1 MFKLRVDNCP
11 CCKFD
16 IFMHVL
22 YSLFAKTLEYNKR
35 KSRSKILDVLHKA
48 RNENFRKT
56 VRKHMYWSF
65 SLIKLK
71 TCGQCTDTNKNIYHE
86 N

>member
-1 MFKLRVDNCP
+1 MQFLVSLIMRLNHMFKLRMDNCP

-16 IFMHVL
+16 IFMNVL

-48 RNENFRKT
+48 RDENFRKP
-56 VRKHMYWSF
+56 
-65 SLIKLK
+65 
-71 TCGQCTDTNKNIYHE
+71 
-86 N
+86 